1 MSHDEQVPV
10 RVADSSACP
19 VYRGCL
25 IKGVNARRETPLWMR
40 ERLRRSGLRPVQALV
55 DITNYVLLE
64 LGQPLHAFDANK
76 LSGEVHVRFARPGE
90 TMVLL
95 DQKDITLAADNLI
108 IADDS
113 GPIAL
118 AGIMGGLHTAIDED
132 TTDVFLECAHFSPAS
147 MIGRARQHGLHTD
160 ASHRFERGVDPGLPA
175 RALQRTVEL
184 IQAIVGGQAGPETTV
199 LDERNTAARA
209 SIMLTA
215 ASLKSVLDVT
225 IPAELVE
232 KKLRALG
239 CRVDPLEAQWRVT
252 PPSHRFDLAIEE
264 DLIEE
269 VARLY
274 GYDKLPAV
282 LPIAP
287 VSPVLSSERTLS
299 TTRLQQI
306 MAASG
311 FQEVIT
317 YSFVSEELQSLVD
330 PERVPLRLRNPISS
344 EMSVMRTSMWPGLLR
359 AAAYNQ
365 NRRHTSIRLFEIG
378 QVFRGQLEEGAL
390 HQDVWVGGLWT
401 GEAQPEQ
408 WDLPR
413 RAVDFYDLKGKIESI
428 LLACGHTVDGQMSF
442 RFVPEVHPA
451 LHPGQSAR
459 VCALNGT
466 SVGWAGRLHPVV
478 EKKLGFDGA
487 VFVFELPLEW
497 IESINLP
504 QFKAVSRLP
513 SVRRDI
519 AVVVS
524 EAVSVGSVQAIIRAE
539 CGALIKDVRVF
550 DVFRG
555 ASVPEGKKSLALGVT
570 LQSAERTLTESDVS
584 GCFEQV
590 IQRLRKDLGAQLR
603 E

>member
-1 MSHDEQVPV
+1 
-10 RVADSSACP
+10 
-19 VYRGCL
+19 
-25 IKGVNARRETPLWMR
+25 
-40 ERLRRSGLRPVQALV
+40 
-55 DITNYVLLE
+55 
-64 LGQPLHAFDANK
+64 
-76 LSGEVHVRFARPGE
+76 
-90 TMVLL
+90 
-95 DQKDITLAADNLI
+95 AA
-108 IADDS
+108 
-113 GPIAL
+113 
-118 AGIMGGLHTAIDED
+118 
-132 TTDVFLECAHFSPAS
+132 V
-147 MIGRARQHGLHTD
+147 
-160 ASHRFERGVDPGLPA
+160 
-175 RALQRTVEL
+175 
-184 IQAIVGGQAGPETTV
+184 
-199 LDERNTAARA
+199 
-209 SIMLTA
+209 
-215 ASLKSVLDVT
+215 
-225 IPAELVE
+225 
-232 KKLRALG
+232 
-239 CRVDPLEAQWRVT
+239 
-252 PPSHRFDLAIEE
+252 
-264 DLIEE
+264 
-269 VARLY
+269 
-274 GYDKLPAV
+274 
-282 LPIAP
+282 
-287 VSPVLSSERTLS
+287 
-299 TTRLQQI
+299 
-306 MAASG
+306 
-311 FQEVIT
+311 
-317 YSFVSEELQSLVD
+317 
-330 PERVPLRLRNPISS
+330 
-344 EMSVMRTSMWPGLLR
+344 
-359 AAAYNQ
+359 YNQ

-408 WDLPR
+408 WGLPR